1 MRLLLLLSLC
11 CLFND
16 AQARDFQTELKRLQQ
31 DPQAAVNRLSA
42 LPQNSLNAE
51 QWLLLSHGYD
61 SINNKEIALKAV
73 NQALA
78 GGLSAE
84 LQIEA
89 LEHKALIYGISYRD
103 SAAALATLD
112 EAERLLTQLDSKRK
126 PELQTRIY
134 ESFAQGYNQ
143 RGDIDKAIRYAEL
156 SIAIAVEYQLG
167 QAELESRLIAGRLML
182 QQNNYAS
189 AQQQLSRALV
199 LAQQLKQ
206 EKALASVHLRLG
218 MAYHKLSQSQAAIE
232 HLQQAEQW
240 GRHTQN
246 DVMLLTAQLIAFDV
260 WLENKQTDE
269 AKKKLQQA
277 EETMQRLQDPQQ
289 QARLY
294 YAQAQLA
301 QLQQQFE
308 QAEQL
313 MRKSAQLFQQF
324 SNTGMQLEAELAI
337 TELALEQQQISKAL
351 ATLPQV
357 AKPESLPVYLQLKLS
372 QTQARVQAAAGQW
385 QQAYQ
390 ATLRTSAAQAK
401 LNAASQTPQLDELR
415 QQLQQQQLQEEL
427 TALKHSSARQ
437 QWLLGLTLSLLV
449 LSWLGFA
456 LVSKLHRRQQHQLP
470 ASPSQTSVKSWLS
483 FSRQL
488 RRDQQRHPAL
498 MLVAV
503 QIQQVSE
510 YKLLTGET
518 LLRRRLRQVL
528 EQLAGPALLDYT
540 VHTDVI
546 WLSVA
551 GIDPL
556 WQQQLARVLADVSQQ
571 LPAQPAIRVWR
582 GQPGALLGPDWQEA
596 DLTGL
601 RELVW
606 YCWQQQQA
614 TGQQILQ
621 FSVSSTVQAPCS
633 WQTDNIRQDI
643 NNALTLGLLQLDI
656 TPLTA

>member
-1 MRLLLLLSLC
+1 MRLLLLFTLC
-11 CLFND
+11 CLATQ

-31 DPQAAVNRLSA
+31 DPQAAVNRLTA
-42 LPQNSLNAE
+42 LPKADLTAE
-51 QWLLLSHGYD
+51 QWLLLSHGYH
-61 SINNKEIALKAV
+61 SINNKEIALQSV
-73 NQALA
+73 NKALA
-78 GGLSAE
+78 GGLTTE

-89 LEHKALIYGISYRD
+89 LEHKALIYGINYRD
-103 SAAALATLD
+103 SAAALTELSA
-112 EAERLLTQLDSKRK
+112 AERLLNTLDSPRK

-156 SIAIAVEYQLG
+156 SNAIAVEYQLT

-206 EKALASVHLRLG
+206 DKPLASIHLRLG

-232 HLQQAEQW
+232 HLQQSEHWSRQ
-240 GRHTQN
+240 TQN
-246 DVMLLTAQLIAFDV
+246 DALLLTAQLVAFDA
-260 WLENKQTDE
+260 WLESKQIDE
-269 AKKKLQQA
+269 AKQKLQQA
-277 EETMQRLQDPQQ
+277 EQTIQRLNDPQQ
-289 QARLY
+289 HARLY
-294 YAQAQLA
+294 YAQGQLA
-301 QLQQQFE
+301 QQQQQFE

-313 MRKSAQLFQQF
+313 MRKSAQLFQQVG
-324 SNTGMQLEAELAI
+324 NTAMHLEAELAI
-337 TELALEQQQISKAL
+337 PELALQQQQFSKAL

-357 AKPESLPVYLQLKLS
+357 ENPQSLPVYLQLKLS
-372 QTQARVQAAAGQW
+372 QTEAKVQAAAGQW

-401 LNAASQTPQLDELR
+401 LSATSQTQQLDSLR
-415 QQLQQQQLQEEL
+415 QQLQQQQQTEQLA
-427 TALKHSSARQ
+427 ALERTTTRQ
-437 QWLLGLTLSLLV
+437 QWLLALALSLLA
-449 LSWLGFA
+449 LSWLGFV
-456 LVSKLHRRQQHQLP
+456 LLRQRPAQQP
-470 ASPSQTSVKSWLS
+470 ASPSQTSVKSWQA

-498 MLVAV
+498 TLVAI

-510 YKLLTGET
+510 YKLQTGET
-518 LLRRRLRQVL
+518 LLRQRLRQVL
-528 EQLAGPALLDYT
+528 EQLAAPSLLDYT

-551 GIDPL
+551 GIDEN
-556 WQQQLARVLADVSQQ
+556 WQQQLTLVLTQVSQQ
-571 LPAQPAIRVWR
+571 LPAQPSIRVWR
-582 GQPGALLGPDWQEA
+582 GQPGALLGTDWQEA

-614 TGQQILQ
+614 KGQQVLE
-621 FSVSSTVQAPCS
+621 FSVSSTVQVPCS

-643 NNALTLGLLQLDI
+643 NNALTLGLLQLEI
-656 TPLTA
+656 KPLAA